1 MYRVLLVD
9 DEYMIT
15 EGLKVLIPFEKW
27 KMQVVA
33 TANDAETASPILRII
48 LLIWSSLMSICQG

>member
-27 KMQVVA
+27 NMEVVS
-33 TANDAETASPILRII
+33 TANDAETTSPISRTI
-48 LLIWSSLMSICQG
+48 LWIWSLPMSICQG

>member
-27 KMQVVA
+27 NMQVVA
-33 TANDAETASPILRII
+33 TANDAETALAYI
-48 LLIWSSLMSICQG
+48 